1 MEKNT
6 ENARP
11 NGKGHIGA
19 SVMYLLIVGIAFAI
33 MTAVLLFFP
42 RTEYS
47 ELEKR
52 DLAEFPDITDIE
64 SIKKDPAK
72 FTASVSSWFSDTEP
86 YRDELMTMSM
96 SIRGAMKGDF
106 RSEEETVS
114 FRPADTA
121 VAAVKSDKTDNS
133 KTSGNPDIS
142 DNTGESENPE
152 ISDNGENTYNGEAP
166 AADDDDDDI
175 NDGKAKLGSSGTII
189 IGKGDKVR
197 ALMAFGGTAKGGGGY
212 VDLLNTLADQ
222 FPGKNVYAMVA
233 PLATEYYLPAKAAKA
248 SSPQKPFIYSVRDR
262 LSPKVKFVDVY
273 DELLKH
279 KKEDIYLRTDH
290 HWAGLGG
297 YYAAK
302 RLAET
307 AGVPFRGLDAYD
319 RHEIK
324 NFVGSMYGYSKDISV
339 KNAPETFVYY
349 TPNQVDYDAQF
360 VCYTLN
366 KNFKIIRE
374 SKPFK
379 GSFFKK
385 FKDGSGNA
393 YLTFIGTDQA
403 YVKVKTSTP
412 GNRKILI
419 IKDSYGNAV
428 PGNLFY
434 SFNEVHVIDF
444 RYFTHNLKDYVNKN
458 GITDIAVCFNVFNA
472 YSSGS
477 TSKVKKM
484 LTQAGGIPAS
494 SDNDSKSKATKQDAI
509 QEKSK
514 TESVKTESK
523 DEESAA
529 PVIEQPVKETEQ
541 PDKAKETD
549 ETKKEESPATPEKPE
564 EE

>member
-1 MEKNT
+1 MEQNT
-6 ENARP
+6 ENEP
-11 NGKGHIGA
+11 TKGKGQAGA
-19 SVMYLLIVGIAFAI
+19 AVMYISIVGLAFAV
-33 MTAVLLFFP
+33 MTAVFVFFP
-42 RTEYS
+42 RTTYS

-52 DLAEFPDITDIE
+52 DLAEFPDISDIE
-64 SIKKDPAK
+64 SIRKDPGK
-72 FTASVSSWFSDTEP
+72 FTASISSWFSDTEP
-86 YRDELMTMSM
+86 YRDEFMTLSM
-96 SIRGAMKGDF
+96 NIRGAMKGDF

-114 FRPADTA
+114 FRPSDTPDA
-121 VAAVKSDKTDNS
+121 TTANS
-133 KTSGNPDIS
+133 KDNAPGNIENLS
-142 DNTGESENPE
+142 ESSSE
-152 ISDNGENTYNGEAP
+152 DAHAGEAM
-166 AADDDDDDI
+166 AAEDDDDDI

-189 IGKGDKVR
+189 VGKGEKVR

-212 VDLLNTLADQ
+212 VDLLNTLADE
-222 FPGKNVYAMVA
+222 FPGKNVYAMIA
-233 PLATEYYLPAKAAKA
+233 PLATEYYLPEKAAKA
-248 SSPQKPFIYSVRDR
+248 SRPQKPFIYSVRDR

-279 KKEDIYLRTDH
+279 RKEDIYLRTDH

-324 NFVGSMYGYSKDISV
+324 GFVGSMYGYSKDISV

-349 TPNQVDYDAQF
+349 TPNQVGFDTEF
-360 VCYTLN
+360 VSYTLN

-374 SKPFK
+374 SKPYK
-379 GSFFKK
+379 SAFFKK

-403 YVKVKTSTP
+403 FVKVKTSTP
-412 GNRKILI
+412 GNRKLLI

-484 LTQAGGIPAS
+484 LKQSGGIQALSDSDIKPKTTKKDNTTQASA
-494 SDNDSKSKATKQDAI
+494 
-509 QEKSK
+509 K
-514 TESVKTESK
+514 TEEASEQQ
-523 DEESAA
+523 A
-529 PVIEQPVKETEQ
+529 PTQVNETPVQETE
-541 PDKAKETD
+541 KAEPAVT
-549 ETKKEESPATPEKPE
+549 PATPEKTE
-564 EE
+564 DE

>member
-1 MEKNT
+1 MEQNT
-6 ENARP
+6 EKELP
-11 NGKGHIGA
+11 KGKGHIGA
-19 SVMYLLIVGIAFAI
+19 SVMYITLVGIAFAI
-33 MTAVLLFFP
+33 MTAVFVFFP
-42 RTEYS
+42 RTKYS
-47 ELEKR
+47 LLEKR

-64 SIKKDPAK
+64 SIKKDPGK
-72 FTASVSSWFSDTEP
+72 FTASISSWFSDTEP
-86 YRDELMTMSM
+86 YRDELMTLSM
-96 SIRGAMKGDF
+96 NIRGVMKGDF

-114 FRPADTA
+114 FRPAETA
-121 VAAVKSDKTDNS
+121 VAASISDKSDGSDNS
-133 KTSGNPDIS
+133 EGS
-142 DNTGESENPE
+142 E
-152 ISDNGENTYNGEAP
+152 ISDNSESAYNGESP
-166 AADDDDDDI
+166 SPDDEEDDDL

-197 ALMAFGGTAKGGGGY
+197 ALMAFGGNAKGGGGY

-222 FPGKNVYAMVA
+222 FPDKNVYAMVA
-233 PLATEYYLPAKAAKA
+233 PLATEYYLPEKAAKA
-248 SSPQKPFIYSVRDR
+248 SKPQKPFIYSVRDR
-262 LSPKVKFVDVY
+262 LSPKVKFVDIY
-273 DELLKH
+273 DELLQH

-307 AGVPFRGLDAYD
+307 AGVPFKGLDAYD

-324 NFVGSMYGYSKDISV
+324 GFVGSMYGYSKDISV

-349 TPNQVDYDAQF
+349 TPNQVGYDAEF
-360 VCYTLN
+360 VTYSLN
-366 KNFKIIRE
+366 KNFKIVRE

-379 GSFFKK
+379 SAFFKK

-412 GNRKILI
+412 GNRKVLI

-444 RYFTHNLKDYVNKN
+444 RYFTHNLKDYINKN

-484 LTQAGGIPAS
+484 LSQSGGIPTAAETVAKPKAS
-494 SDNDSKSKATKQDAI
+494 KQEQAKPEPVKSPANAEEPVAI
-509 QEKSK
+509 PTQE
-514 TESVKTESK
+514 ENPSK
-523 DEESAA
+523 DETSVEHEKPQKEET
-529 PVIEQPVKETEQ
+529 PVI
-541 PDKAKETD
+541 
-549 ETKKEESPATPEKPE
+549 PEKTE

>member
-1 MEKNT
+1 MEQNT
-6 ENARP
+6 ENASP
-11 NGKGHIGA
+11 KGKGHIGA
-19 SVMYLLIVGIAFAI
+19 SVMYILIVGIAFAI
-33 MTAVLLFFP
+33 MTAVFVFFP
-42 RTEYS
+42 RTKYS

-52 DLAEFPDITDIE
+52 DLAEFPDTSDVE
-64 SIKKDPAK
+64 SIRKDPSK
-72 FTASVSSWFSDTEP
+72 FTAAVSSWFSDTEP
-86 YRDELMTMSM
+86 YRDDLMTLSM

-121 VAAVKSDKTDNS
+121 NTTSAQANESDKSGANSEDSDGSDNYDNS
-133 KTSGNPDIS
+133 
-142 DNTGESENPE
+142 
-152 ISDNGENTYNGEAP
+152 ENTYNGEAP
-166 AADDDDDDI
+166 GGDDDEDDL

-197 ALMAFGGTAKGGGGY
+197 ALMAFGGSSKGGGGY

-233 PLATEYYLPAKAAKA
+233 PLATEYYLPEKAAKA
-248 SSPQKPFIYSVRDR
+248 SKPQKPFIYSVRDR
-262 LSPKVKFVDVY
+262 LSPKVKFVDIY

-307 AGVPFRGLDAYD
+307 AGVPFKGLDAYD

-324 NFVGSMYGYSKDISV
+324 GFVGSMYGYSKDISV

-349 TPNQVDYDAQF
+349 TPNQVGYDAEF
-360 VCYTLN
+360 VTYSLN
-366 KNFKIIRE
+366 KNFKIVRE

-379 GSFFKK
+379 SAFFKK

-412 GNRKILI
+412 GNRKVLI

-444 RYFTHNLKDYVNKN
+444 RYFTHNLKDYINKN

-477 TSKVKKM
+477 ASKVKKM
-484 LTQAGGIPAS
+484 LTQTGGIPAVS
-494 SDNDSKSKATKQDAI
+494 DSDNKAKTTKKDNAPQVSI
-509 QEKSK
+509 K
-514 TESVKTESK
+514 TEDTSERPAPAQVDETPVQESEKTEP
-523 DEESAA
+523 A
-529 PVIEQPVKETEQ
+529 ET
-541 PDKAKETD
+541 
-549 ETKKEESPATPEKPE
+549 PASPEKTE

>member
-1 MEKNT
+1 MENNAET
-6 ENARP
+6 ERP
-11 NGKGHIGA
+11 KGKGHIGA
-19 SVMYLLIVGIAFAI
+19 SVMYILIVGVAFAI
-33 MTAVLLFFP
+33 LTAVFVFFP
-42 RTEYS
+42 RTKYS

-52 DLAEFPDITDIE
+52 DLAEFPDVSDLE
-64 SIKKDPAK
+64 SIRKDPGK
-72 FTASVSSWFSDTEP
+72 FTSAISSWFSDTEP
-86 YRDELMTMSM
+86 YRDELMTLSM
-96 SIRGAMKGDF
+96 GIRGAMKGDF

-114 FRPADTA
+114 FRPAETA
-121 VAAVKSDKTDNS
+121 VATAPQSDEKHQEPLDAETDNH
-133 KTSGNPDIS
+133 N
-142 DNTGESENPE
+142 EQAHQE
-152 ISDNGENTYNGEAP
+152 EAMS
-166 AADDDDDDI
+166 ADDEDDDL

-189 IGKGDKVR
+189 VGKGDKVR

-222 FPGKNVYAMVA
+222 FPGKNVYAMIA
-233 PLATEYYLPAKAAKA
+233 PLATEYYLPEKA
-248 SSPQKPFIYSVRDR
+248 SKASNPQKPFIYSVRDR
-262 LSPKVKFVDVY
+262 LSPKVKFVDIY
-273 DELLKH
+273 DELLQH
-279 KKEDIYLRTDH
+279 RKEDIYLRTDH

-302 RLAET
+302 RLAEV
-307 AGVPFRGLDAYD
+307 AGVPFKSLEAYD

-324 NFVGSMYGYSKDISV
+324 GFVGSMYGYSKDISV

-349 TPNQVDYDAQF
+349 TPNQVGFDSEF
-360 VCYTLN
+360 VSYTLN
-366 KNFKIIRE
+366 KDFKIVRE
-374 SKPFK
+374 SKPYK
-379 GSFFKK
+379 SAFFKK

-412 GNRKILI
+412 GNRKLLI

-484 LTQAGGIPAS
+484 LTQSGGIPAS
-494 SDNDSKSKATKQDAI
+494 ATESDRKSTANK
-509 QEKSK
+509 QEKKQPEPTKAESGVEEIIVPISEPADQK
-514 TESVKTESK
+514 TEE
-523 DEESAA
+523 
-529 PVIEQPVKETEQ
+529 P
-541 PDKAKETD
+541 
-549 ETKKEESPATPEKPE
+549 KKEETPVVPEITE

>member
-1 MEKNT
+1 MDQNT
-6 ENARP
+6 ENGHL
-11 NGKGHIGA
+11 NTKGHMGA
-19 SVMYLLIVGIAFAI
+19 SVMYILIVGIAFAL
-33 MTAVLLFFP
+33 MTAVLVFFP
-42 RTEYS
+42 RTSYS
-47 ELEKR
+47 QLEKR
-52 DLAEFPDITDIE
+52 DLAEFPDLTNID
-64 SIKKDPAK
+64 SIKKEPGK
-72 FTASVSSWFSDTEP
+72 YTAAISSWFSDTEP

-96 SIRGAMKGDF
+96 GIRDAMKGDF
-106 RSEEETVS
+106 RSDEETVS
-114 FRPADTA
+114 FRPAEAAGVAPAQEKTPA
-121 VAAVKSDKTDNS
+121 VAVT
-133 KTSGNPDIS
+133 S
-142 DNTGESENPE
+142 DNHDDAEKSED
-152 ISDNGENTYNGEAP
+152 SENTYTGENP
-166 AADDDDDDI
+166 SEDDEDEDDI

-212 VDLLNTLADQ
+212 VDLLNTLAEQ

-233 PLATEYYLPAKAAKA
+233 PLATEYYLPKKAAKA

-262 LSPKVKFVDVY
+262 LSPKVKFVDIY

-290 HWAGLGG
+290 HWAALGG

-307 AGVPFRGLDAYD
+307 AGVPFRGLEAYD

-339 KNAPETFVYY
+339 KKAPETFVYY
-349 TPNQVDYDAQF
+349 TPNQVGYDAQF
-360 VCYTLN
+360 VAYTLN
-366 KNFKIIRE
+366 KNYKIVRE

-379 GSFFKK
+379 SAFFKK

-393 YLTFIGTDQA
+393 YLTFMGTDQA

-412 GNRKILI
+412 SDRRLLI

-434 SFNEVHVIDF
+434 SFGEVHVIDF
-444 RYFTHNLKDYVNKN
+444 RYFTHNLKEYVNKN

-477 TSKVKKM
+477 ASKVKKM
-484 LTQAGGIPAS
+484 LTQAGGIQAS
-494 SDNDSKSKATKQDAI
+494 PDTETKPKATKEV
-509 QEKSK
+509 EK
-514 TESVKTESK
+514 
-523 DEESAA
+523 
-529 PVIEQPVKETEQ
+529 
-541 PDKAKETD
+541 
-549 ETKKEESPATPEKPE
+549 PEKPKAEEVKSESAVEESSPIVEQPEKIKEETNKEEPPVGPEKTE

>member
-1 MEKNT
+1 MDQNT
-6 ENARP
+6 ENERP
-11 NGKGHIGA
+11 KGKGHIGA
-19 SVMYLLIVGIAFAI
+19 SVMYILIVGLFFAA
-33 MTAVLLFFP
+33 MTAVFVFFP

-47 ELEKR
+47 QLEKR
-52 DLAEFPDITDIE
+52 DLAEFPDLSDMD
-64 SIKKDPAK
+64 SIRKQPGK
-72 FTASVSSWFSDTEP
+72 FTAAISSWFSDTEP
-86 YRDELMTMSM
+86 YRDELMAMSM
-96 SIRGAMKGDF
+96 GIRGAMKGDF

-114 FRPADTA
+114 FRPAETA
-121 VAAVKSDKTDNS
+121 TASTKDAAADKSDIHEEDSNNSDTPDNS
-133 KTSGNPDIS
+133 
-142 DNTGESENPE
+142 E
-152 ISDNGENTYNGEAP
+152 ISKISEDSENTYNGEDPGAS
-166 AADDDDDDI
+166 DDEEEDDI

-197 ALMAFGGTAKGGGGY
+197 ALMAFGGTSKGGGGY

-233 PLATEYYLPAKAAKA
+233 PLATEYYLPAKASKA
-248 SSPQKPFIYSVRDR
+248 SSPQKPFIYSIRDR
-262 LSPKVKFVDVY
+262 LSPKVKFVDIY

-290 HWAGLGG
+290 HWAPLGG

-319 RHEIK
+319 RNEIK

-339 KNAPETFVYY
+339 KKAPETFVFY
-349 TPNQVDYDAQF
+349 TPNQVDYDTQF
-360 VCYTLN
+360 VTYTLN
-366 KNFKIIRE
+366 KNFKIVRE
-374 SKPFK
+374 SKPYK
-379 GSFFKK
+379 SAFFKK

-393 YLTFIGTDQA
+393 YLTFMGTDQA

-412 GNRKILI
+412 GSRKLLI

-428 PGNLFY
+428 PGHLFY

-484 LTQAGGIPAS
+484 LTQAGGIQASPDTEKKPKKSLEDKNAGNAKAEEVKKETSTEETQPAVEITEKNTNQPQKEETPAS
-494 SDNDSKSKATKQDAI
+494 P
-509 QEKSK
+509 EK
-514 TESVKTESK
+514 TEN
-523 DEESAA
+523 D
-529 PVIEQPVKETEQ
+529 
-541 PDKAKETD
+541 
-549 ETKKEESPATPEKPE
+549 
-564 EE
+564 

>member
-1 MEKNT
+1 MHNNSNT
-6 ENARP
+6 EIESQK
-11 NGKGHIGA
+11 GKGSHGA
-19 SVMYLLIVGIAFAI
+19 SVMYISTVGIVFVI
-33 MTAVLLFFP
+33 LTVVFLFFP
-42 RTEYS
+42 RSAYS

-52 DLAEFPDITDIE
+52 DLAEFPDISNFE
-64 SIKKDPAK
+64 KIKKDPGK
-72 FTASVSSWFSDTEP
+72 FTAEVSSWFSDTEP

-96 SIRGAMKGDF
+96 KIRGAMKGDF
-106 RSEEETVS
+106 RSEDETIS

-121 VAAVKSDKTDNS
+121 
-133 KTSGNPDIS
+133 
-142 DNTGESENPE
+142 ENPASE
-152 ISDNGENTYNGEAP
+152 TEDSHDNLAKNTQDSEESAAP
-166 AADDDDDDI
+166 AEEAQAASDDDDDDI

-212 VDLLNTLADQ
+212 VDLLNTLANE
-222 FPGKNVYAMVA
+222 FPNANVYAMVA
-233 PLATEYYLPAKAAKA
+233 PLATEYYLPEKAAKA
-248 SSPQKPFIYSVRDR
+248 SNPQKPFIYSIRDR
-262 LSPKVKFVDVY
+262 LSPKVKFVDIY
-273 DELLKH
+273 DELLQH

-307 AGVPFRGLDAYD
+307 AGVPFKGLDAYD

-324 NFVGSMYGYSKDISV
+324 GFVGSMYGYSKDISV

-349 TPNQVDYDAQF
+349 TPNQVGYDAQF
-360 VCYTLN
+360 VAYTLN

-374 SKPFK
+374 SKPYK
-379 GSFFKK
+379 SAFFKK

-412 GNRKILI
+412 GNRKLLL

-444 RYFTHNLKDYVNKN
+444 RYFTHNLKDYVKKN

-477 TSKVKKM
+477 ASKVKKM
-484 LTQAGGIPAS
+484 LTQAGGIPAVS
-494 SDNDSKSKATKQDAI
+494 EVESKPTVQKKDMAKQPVEKPDEI
-509 QEKSK
+509 QEPVA
-514 TESVKTESK
+514 TEQVA
-523 DEESAA
+523 EEAA
-529 PVIEQPVKETEQ
+529 QQPVKEEPVTN
-541 PDKAKETD
+541 PV
-549 ETKKEESPATPEKPE
+549 TPEKTE
-564 EE
+564 E

>member
-1 MEKNT
+1 MDQTT
-6 ENARP
+6 ETTRP
-11 NGKGHIGA
+11 KGKGHIGA
-19 SVMYLLIVGIAFAI
+19 SVMYILIVGIAFAV
-33 MTAVLLFFP
+33 MTAVFVFFP

-52 DLAEFPDITDIE
+52 DLAEFPDISDTDA
-64 SIKKDPAK
+64 IKKDPAK
-72 FTASVSSWFSDTEP
+72 FTASISSWFSDTEP
-86 YRDELMTMSM
+86 YRDELMTLSM
-96 SIRGAMKGDF
+96 GIRGAMKGDF

-121 VAAVKSDKTDNS
+121 VGTAKSEKTEVSDNPEN
-133 KTSGNPDIS
+133 SGIS
-142 DNTGESENPE
+142 DNSEPA
-152 ISDNGENTYNGEAP
+152 YNGEAP
-166 AADDDDDDI
+166 GSDDEEDDDLE
-175 NDGKAKLGSSGTII
+175 DGKAKLASSGTII
-189 IGKGDKVR
+189 VGKGDKVR
-197 ALMAFGGTAKGGGGY
+197 ALMAFGGNSKGGGGY
-212 VDLLNTLADQ
+212 IDLLNTLADQ
-222 FPGKNVYAMVA
+222 FPGKNVYAMIA
-233 PLATEYYLPAKAAKA
+233 PLATEYYLPAKASKA
-248 SSPQKPFIYSVRDR
+248 SNPQKPFIYSVRDR

-273 DELLKH
+273 DELLQH

-307 AGVPFRGLDAYD
+307 AGVPFKGLDAYD

-324 NFVGSMYGYSKDISV
+324 GFVGSMYGYSKDISV

-349 TPNQVDYDAQF
+349 TPNQVGFDAEF
-360 VCYTLN
+360 VSYTLN
-366 KNFKIIRE
+366 KNFKIVRE
-374 SKPFK
+374 SKPYK
-379 GSFFKK
+379 SAFFKK

-403 YVKVKTSTP
+403 FVKVKTSTP
-412 GNRKILI
+412 GNRKVLI

-444 RYFTHNLKDYVNKN
+444 RYFTHNLKDYVNRN

-477 TSKVKKM
+477 ASKVKKM
-484 LTQAGGIPAS
+484 LTQSGGIPAA
-494 SDNDSKSKATKQDAI
+494 DTDTKPKAPR
-509 QEKSK
+509 QEQAK
-514 TESVKTESK
+514 TEHDQAPAGTEAPAQTSAR
-523 DEESAA
+523 EEA
-529 PVIEQPVKETEQ
+529 PVEIEQPQ
-541 PDKAKETD
+541 
-549 ETKKEESPATPEKPE
+549 KEETPATPEKTTE